1 MECKT
6 ITSLQEIF
14 KNGYGNLM
22 SSAITQP
29 EDIAQANDSEG
40 IKQAR
45 ALFEGSNEKVAAI
58 YAKGRHRQWAKTV
71 RELALGGKEL
81 YFEAVGDSERLSKI
95 VVVLKVNE
103 LLYDTIAYVVKND
116 SAAEHFLLGTDSVS
130 DRDGMRALLGLI
142 KGCVPPGVR
151 QTLQEEHS
159 QLRYCTTRV
168 EKIEAAIKFQRL
180 GASTQPPKNR
190 RGKGLAGFRACASP
204 TPPVGFY
211 RHAMKALHLCHRCGR
226 EGVGNKYHGWKECP
240 YGGKGAAGGTAAYCM
255 PADGEG
261 AAEDMHT
268 LALCHIFQVAAD
280 DEAVESDG
288 IDVSAY
294 GFSVPGSSGLLT
306 ELEGLTSQVKAME
319 AKVGVYLSQVSLLG
333 DDDVGDAAHG
343 GGASAGGVPA
353 AGFHYG
359 VPTEEFPGGI
369 DLVPTTGT
377 KYWRPEGYYDSDH
390 NPGHGWT
397 WYPGSSYPLV
407 VVPDWTPPSP
417 GGAPPSPDYEPEE
430 VE

>member
-95 VVVLKVNE
+95 VVVLK
-103 LLYDTIAYVVKND
+103 
-116 SAAEHFLLGTDSVS
+116 
-130 DRDGMRALLGLI
+130 
-142 KGCVPPGVR
+142 
-151 QTLQEEHS
+151 
-159 QLRYCTTRV
+159 
-168 EKIEAAIKFQRL
+168 
-180 GASTQPPKNR
+180 
-190 RGKGLAGFRACASP
+190 
-204 TPPVGFY
+204 
-211 RHAMKALHLCHRCGR
+211 
-226 EGVGNKYHGWKECP
+226 
-240 YGGKGAAGGTAAYCM
+240 
-255 PADGEG
+255 
-261 AAEDMHT
+261 
-268 LALCHIFQVAAD
+268 VAAD